1 MKDDDCRIICAK
13 NGTNEKTLGTDY
25 HISSSTDQSKKF
37 NFITSKSFEGVD
49 YFSETGLCFIV
60 SNSYSTHT
68 LLSIEMDI
76 PQIAGRI
83 RTKENPL
90 ETNWYTSLIHVRLIL
105 MILTNKWREIWKDNY
120 NMQRREF
127 KYMLTYQ
134 KEQKS
139 NNEKK

>member
-1 MKDDDCRIICAK
+1 MMIAGLYVPK

-83 RTKENPL
+83 RTKENPFRNKLVHIFNTRSIDTYDTYKQMERDL
-90 ETNWYTSLIHVRLIL
+90 ERQLQYA
-105 MILTNKWREIWKDNY
+105 
-120 NMQRREF
+120 RREF

>member
-1 MKDDDCRIICAK
+1 
-13 NGTNEKTLGTDY
+13 
-25 HISSSTDQSKKF
+25 
-37 NFITSKSFEGVD
+37 
-49 YFSETGLCFIV
+49 
-60 SNSYSTHT
+60 
-68 LLSIEMDI
+68 
-76 PQIAGRI
+76 
-83 RTKENPL
+83 
-90 ETNWYTSLIHVRLIL
+90 